1 MSNLPWPIKP
11 YPKNPPPKWPGA
23 TVADCTFTMPECNVL
38 VDGAELAAR
47 YEMGRSGEC
56 YLRAIK
62 INGTWHD
69 PIAWG
74 MSPAAITCIENE
86 CAEIERDCRAEGVE

>member
-11 YPKNPPPKWPGA
+11 YPKNPPPRLHAP
-23 TVADCTFTMPECNVL
+23 FLECKV
-38 VDGAELAAR
+38 VHDGAKLAVQ
-47 YEMGRSGEC
+47 YEVTRDGDC

-62 INGTWHD
+62 VNGTWHD

-74 MSPAAITCIENE
+74 MSPAAIKCMENE